1 MNMADVTGT
10 VLCGGQSLRMGRDK
24 GLIVESGK
32 TFAERA
38 GTLLSE
44 FSERVVY
51 SIHPRQSMTYREALP
66 SGNFV
71 EDLPHYQN
79 IGPLGGLL
87 SVHAAYPQ
95 SDILLLAC
103 DMTRVTSADL
113 AALPAAADEISAY
126 HTGEIF
132 EPLCAYYA
140 QTALEKITALLSK
153 GALPRGLQKILALP
167 ELQVIS
173 LKHGDPNRLMSQ
185 NEKYAE

>member
-1 MNMADVTGT
+1 MADVTGT

-24 GLIVESGK
+24 GLITENGK
-32 TFAERA
+32 TRAECA
-38 GTLLSE
+38 ASLLSA
-44 FSERVVY
+44 FSTRVVY

-66 SGNFV
+66 SVNFV
-71 EDLPHYQN
+71 EDLPRYQD

-87 SVHAAYPQ
+87 SVHSAYPQ

-103 DMTRVTSADL
+103 DMTRVTTADL
-113 AALPAAADEISAY
+113 AALPVAAHEIAVY
-126 HTGEIF
+126 RIGEIF

-140 QTALEKITALLSK
+140 RTALEKITALFSK
-153 GALPRGLQKILALP
+153 AALPRSLQKILTLP

-173 LKHGDPNRLMSQ
+173 LRPGEPQRLVSQ